1 MKVWRKRIIGFS
13 FRDNPSSPVFA
24 HTLLAMSL
32 LGGYLVLGLGTAG
45 VLAYVGLRTD
55 STRGPW
61 HHLLVQFCGIA
72 GAVISA
78 STYPAWRRFVA
89 PGSKLVRQDQPR
101 LFERIDRIASL
112 FGQQPP
118 SEIYLTDDVDVGVCQ
133 EGGFM
138 GFGAKNVI
146 CLGLPV
152 FHFLTVSQLDAVLA
166 QTFAH
171 FRGRHHRVWP
181 WLRETRDSLDVAKG
195 MMNYYEKWMILPLL
209 FNWYEKLFTRVA
221 RHIFGTQRFA
231 ADRSA
236 AVAIGPRIYGEA
248 LLTIARNQGAFTE
261 FLYHEVR
268 PAVGRGYHPPVMEG
282 FNAFL
287 AFAGPRQQPE
297 KIREDPEGGS
307 LSVADRLAAIRDLPA
322 GPSGDPS
329 PAISL
334 LNNVPELEMRLL
346 LLEAPSGTEELRSI
360 PWTQAASCSVLPN
373 WHALCRL
380 HAFKLIGLT
389 LGDLPRTIADLDSY
403 GVLWGPDADV
413 EVARECS
420 KSLIIAALGRI
431 LTCEGWYIDH
441 SPGYLRLRRLNDEI
455 DPTQLLEEMA
465 SPGFSPEAWHEMLS
479 RWDLDPTL
487 PLGVSISRCADLSV
501 AT

>member
-1 MKVWRKRIIGFS
+1 MKVWRKRIIRFS

-72 GAVISA
+72 CAVISA

-118 SEIYLTDDVDVGVCQ
+118 SEIYLADDVDVGVCQ

-138 GFGAKNVI
+138 GFGAENVI

-181 WLRETRDSLDVAKG
+181 WLRETRDS
-195 MMNYYEKWMILPLL
+195 
-209 FNWYEKLFTRVA
+209 
-221 RHIFGTQRFA
+221 
-231 ADRSA
+231 
-236 AVAIGPRIYGEA
+236 
-248 LLTIARNQGAFTE
+248 
-261 FLYHEVR
+261 
-268 PAVGRGYHPPVMEG
+268 
-282 FNAFL
+282 
-287 AFAGPRQQPE
+287 
-297 KIREDPEGGS
+297 
-307 LSVADRLAAIRDLPA
+307 
-322 GPSGDPS
+322 
-329 PAISL
+329 
-334 LNNVPELEMRLL
+334 
-346 LLEAPSGTEELRSI
+346 
-360 PWTQAASCSVLPN
+360 
-373 WHALCRL
+373 
-380 HAFKLIGLT
+380 
-389 LGDLPRTIADLDSY
+389 
-403 GVLWGPDADV
+403 
-413 EVARECS
+413 
-420 KSLIIAALGRI
+420 
-431 LTCEGWYIDH
+431 
-441 SPGYLRLRRLNDEI
+441 
-455 DPTQLLEEMA
+455 
-465 SPGFSPEAWHEMLS
+465 
-479 RWDLDPTL
+479 
-487 PLGVSISRCADLSV
+487 
-501 AT
+501 

>member
-1 MKVWRKRIIGFS
+1 MKVLHKPIAAFS
-13 FRDNPSSPVFA
+13 FQDDAFFPAFA

-32 LGGYLVLGLGTAG
+32 LGGYLVLGMGTAG
-45 VLAYVGLRTD
+45 VLAYIGLHMNP
-55 STRGPW
+55 TRSPY
-61 HHLLVQFCGIA
+61 HRLLVQLCGIA
-72 GAVISA
+72 CAIISA

-89 PGSKLVRQDQPR
+89 PGYRLVRRDQLR
-101 LFERIDRIASL
+101 LFERVDKIALL
-112 FGQQPP
+112 FGQQLPP
-118 SEIYLTDDVDVGVCQ
+118 EIYLTDEVDVGVCQ

-171 FRGRHHRVWP
+171 FRARHTRVWP
-181 WLRETRDSLDVAKG
+181 WLRETRDSIDIAKS
-195 MMNYYEKWMILPLL
+195 MTSYYEKWMILPLL

-221 RHIFGTQRFA
+221 GHISGAQRLA

-236 AVAIGPRIYGEA
+236 AMVIGSGIYGEA
-248 LLTIARNQGAFTE
+248 LLKIARNDGAFTE
-261 FLYHEVR
+261 YLYTEVR
-268 PAVGRGYHPPVMEG
+268 PAAGRGYHPPVMEG

-287 AFAGPRQQPE
+287 TFKGPREQPE
-297 KIREDPEGGS
+297 QIREAAEQGS
-307 LSVADRLAAIRDLPA
+307 LSVADRLAAIQDLPP

-334 LNNVPELEMRLL
+334 LDNVPELEKRLL

-380 HAFKLIGLT
+380 HAFKLTGLT

-403 GVLWGPDADV
+403 GVLWGPDADADL
-413 EVARECS
+413 ARKCS
-420 KSLIIAALGRI
+420 TSLFIAALGRI
-431 LTCEGWYIDH
+431 LTHEGWYIDH
-441 SPGYLRLRRLNDEI
+441 SLGYLRLRCLDQEI
-455 DPTQLLEEMA
+455 DPAQLLEEMA
-465 SPGFSPEAWHEMLS
+465 SPEFTPETWYEMLR
-479 RWDLDPTL
+479 RWDLDPNI
-487 PLGVSISRCADLSV
+487 PLGPRYQDVLI
-501 AT
+501 

>member
-1 MKVWRKRIIGFS
+1 MKCVQPWAE
-13 FRDNPSSPVFA
+13 V
-24 HTLLAMSL
+24 T
-32 LGGYLVLGLGTAG
+32 
-45 VLAYVGLRTD
+45 
-55 STRGPW
+55 TR
-61 HHLLVQFCGIA
+61 L
-72 GAVISA
+72 
-78 STYPAWRRFVA
+78 
-89 PGSKLVRQDQPR
+89 
-101 LFERIDRIASL
+101 
-112 FGQQPP
+112 
-118 SEIYLTDDVDVGVCQ
+118 
-133 EGGFM
+133 
-138 GFGAKNVI
+138 
-146 CLGLPV
+146 
-152 FHFLTVSQLDAVLA
+152 
-166 QTFAH
+166 
-171 FRGRHHRVWP
+171 
-181 WLRETRDSLDVAKG
+181 
-195 MMNYYEKWMILPLL
+195 
-209 FNWYEKLFTRVA
+209 
-221 RHIFGTQRFA
+221 
-231 ADRSA
+231 
-236 AVAIGPRIYGEA
+236 
-248 LLTIARNQGAFTE
+248 
-261 FLYHEVR
+261 
-268 PAVGRGYHPPVMEG
+268 MEG

-297 KIREDPEGGS
+297 KIREDPEDGS

-346 LLEAPSGTEELRSI
+346 LLEAPSVTEELRSI

-403 GVLWGPDADV
+403 GVLWGPNADV

-420 KSLIIAALGRI
+420 KSLFIAALGRI

-487 PLGVSISRCADLSV
+487 PLGSRYQDALI
-501 AT
+501 